1 MTDENKNNVGDNI
14 AADKGRWS
22 FSGEVSKTFD
32 EHVSRSVPFYNEGH
46 QLIVDMQEF
55 FLQDESVCYEIGCS
69 TGSLI
74 KLLSENNANEK
85 TKYYGIDNVKEMI
98 EVAESKKIINAK
110 FLFEDITS
118 YELLDSDMIVS
129 YYTIQF
135 IKPQLRQD
143 VINKIY
149 QSLNWGGS
157 FFLFEKVRANDARFQ
172 DYLNSSYNE
181 FKLRNDFTESEI
193 FSKTRSLNGV
203 LEPFS
208 SQGNIDMLKRAGFV
222 DIISIFKYLNFQ
234 GFMCIK

>member
-1 MTDENKNNVGDNI
+1 MNNDNKNNVGDDI
-14 AADKGRWS
+14 SADKGRWS

-32 EHVSRSVPFYNEGH
+32 EHVSRSVPFYKEGH
-46 QLIVDMQEF
+46 QLIADMQEF
-55 FLQDESVCYEIGCS
+55 FLQQESICYEIGCS
-69 TGSLI
+69 TGSLT
-74 KLLSENNANEK
+74 KLLSENNANKK
-85 TKYYGIDNVKEMI
+85 TKYFGIDNVKEMI
-98 EVAESKKIINAK
+98 EVAEGKKIKNAQ
-110 FLFEDITS
+110 FLNEDISS
-118 YELLDSDMIVS
+118 YDLLDSDMIVS

-135 IKPQLRQD
+135 IKPQLRQNVVD
-143 VINKIY
+143 KIY
-149 QSLNWGGS
+149 QSLNWGGG

-181 FKLRNDFTESEI
+181 FKLRNDFSESEI

>member
-1 MTDENKNNVGDNI
+1 MGNKNNVGDDI
-14 AADKGRWS
+14 SAGKGRWS
-22 FSGEVSKTFD
+22 FSGKVPKTFD
-32 EHVSRSVPFYNEGH
+32 EHVDRSVPFYKEGH

-55 FLQDESVCYEIGCS
+55 FLQEESVCYEIGCS
-69 TGSLI
+69 TGTLT
-74 KLLSENNANEK
+74 KLLSENNANKK

-98 EVAESKKIINAK
+98 EVAESKNIKNAE
-110 FLFEDITS
+110 FLNEDVVT
-118 YELLDSDMIVS
+118 YELIKSDLIVS

-135 IKPQLRQD
+135 IKPQLRQE

-149 QSLNWGGS
+149 KSLNWGGG

-181 FKLRNDFTESEI
+181 FKLRNNFTESEI

-208 SQGNIDMLKRAGFV
+208 TQGNIDLLKRAGFT